1 MPEMIRVEEQSQ
13 ANPLDI
19 LENMFSAND
28 WPYERRGRDEIGVVV
43 SGRWC
48 DYSLVFSW
56 CDEISALHYCCAMDM
71 RVPDASRAQVSELLA
86 IANEKMWVGH
96 FGVCNNDS
104 VPLYRHTVLL
114 RGTRGV
120 SAESLEDMVDIS
132 LTECER
138 FYPAFQFVI
147 WGGKTA
153 SEAVAAAMLECV
165 GEA

>member
-71 RVPDASRAQVSELLA
+71 RVPEASRGQVSELLA

-96 FGVCNNDS
+96 FGVCNTDS

-153 SEAVAAAMLECV
+153 PEAVASAMLECV